1 MVVSDARRE
10 ANRKNALK
18 STGPKSEDGKAR
30 AGQNA
35 LKHGLTSLKVAV
47 EGEEG
52 RIYEERLAA
61 FQDQF
66 QPRDAWQG
74 WLVEQVAG
82 LSLRLGRIERTE
94 GRLRTVEAW
103 RAGTLWE
110 EDRRLEV
117 EKVGANLE
125 REPAK
130 VVATLRQSP
139 QGCDWLIERWASLAR
154 IAEGAGAR
162 GWSEAQTRLAL
173 DLLGTP
179 EASRVGPPGVVI
191 DEEGR
196 ITGPAPSPIR
206 LARGQ
211 IAELQALRETVG
223 EVDEARREMVETGLI
238 DAPSR
243 EIANIR
249 RYERAAHRQ
258 LYWLAAQM
266 KEAGLRPQPQP
277 VKAEPSPR
285 PTSLDLENRPMIGQV
300 SILDQT
306 LIKETREVE
315 AERIE
320 RNEPILTVENDETNP
335 LRVECAAQPA
345 GPDGTVAPEL
355 ASTPL
360 RKRPDPAK
368 LVRRDRDRRLA

>member
-1 MVVSDARRE
+1 VVVSDARRE

-30 AGQNA
+30 VGRNA

-61 FQDQF
+61 FRDQF
-66 QPRDAWQG
+66 QPKDAWQE
-74 WLVEQVAG
+74 WLVEQLAG

-103 RAGTLWE
+103 RAGTLWG

-139 QGCDWLIERWASLAR
+139 RGCDWQIERWASLAR
-154 IAEGAGAR
+154 IADGTGAR
-162 GWSEAQTRLAL
+162 GWTEAQTHLAL
-173 DLLGTP
+173 DLPGTP

-196 ITGPAPSPIR
+196 ITGPAPSPAQ
-206 LARGQ
+206 LARCQ
-211 IAELQALRETVG
+211 VVELQALRETVG
-223 EVDEARREMVETGLI
+223 EADEARRAMVEAGLI

-243 EIANIR
+243 EVANIR

-266 KEAGLRPQPQP
+266 KEAGVRPQTQP
-277 VKAEPSPR
+277 AKAERSPE
-285 PTSLDLENRPMIGQV
+285 PTTLDLDVRAEDGRVAIE
-300 SILDQT
+300 SRTHD
-306 LIKETREVE
+306 ESCREVE
-315 AERIE
+315 FE
-320 RNEPILTVENDETNP
+320 RNKITPSVEDDETKP
-335 LRVECAAQPA
+335 LRVESAVRPVGSKGEIAS
-345 GPDGTVAPEL
+345 ES
-355 ASTPL
+355 ASTPP
-360 RKRPDPAK
+360 RKRPDLAK
-368 LVRRDRDRRLA
+368 LVQRDRDRRSA